1 MNNTYFDGRI
11 SGRATRSV
19 PLWCRSN
26 KRLSLGKLAPRFL
39 IVSLVFLLAAC
50 NRHAGTPL
58 ARVRAQTATGPL
70 RANTANPRYF
80 TDGSGKAIYLTGA
93 HTWSNLLD
101 RGTVNPPAVTFDY
114 NAYINW
120 MVSHNF
126 NFMRLWTAELPNVGN
141 TDGGDPYENFV
152 GLPLKWV
159 RTGPGYANDGAN

>member
-1 MNNTYFDGRI
+1 MTNTSLDGPI
-11 SGRATRSV
+11 SRKYARPF
-19 PLWCRSN
+19 PLWRRSN
-26 KRLSLGKLAPRFL
+26 KRLSLDKLGRRFL

-70 RANTANPRYF
+70 RANPANPRYF

-101 RGTVNPPAVTFDY
+101 RGTVSPPTVAFDY

-152 GLPLKWV
+152 DPPLKWV
-159 RTGPGYANDGAN
+159 RAMRTTAH